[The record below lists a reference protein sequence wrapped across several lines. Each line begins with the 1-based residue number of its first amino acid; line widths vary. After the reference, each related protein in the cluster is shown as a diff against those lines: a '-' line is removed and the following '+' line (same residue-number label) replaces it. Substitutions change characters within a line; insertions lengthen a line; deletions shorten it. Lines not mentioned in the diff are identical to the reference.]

1 MKYSCMSWSSSRS
14 ASYCSPSFSMQ
25 HRKFICNVFLLF
37 FSFVKARVL
46 CVSFVERTKSFSP
59 STLTRRNASNVEP
72 SFTSKKTHFLNYQNG
87 IEFILPSVLYLP
99 FLFPPPWIVE
109 YTSSKQKVQST
120 PQQRIPWLLII
131 VFGRSTQKSALCEPS
146 WWLPTYVRFLW
157 LPGNFC
163 HFLGLRPNLPA

>member
-1 MKYSCMSWSSSRS
+1 MKYSCMLWSSSRS

-25 HRKFICNVFLLF
+25 HQKFMCNVFLLF
-37 FSFVKARVL
+37 CSFVKARVL

-59 STLTRRNASNVEP
+59 STLTRRNANNVEP
-72 SFTSKKTHFLNYQNG
+72 SFTSKKSHFLNYQNG
-87 IEFILPSVLYLP
+87 NEFILPSVFYLR
-99 FLFPPPWIVE
+99 FLFPPWIVE
-109 YTSSKQKVQST
+109 YTTSKQNVQST

-146 WWLPTYVRFLW
+146 WWLP
-157 LPGNFC
+157 GNFY